1 MKPARLAIA
10 VTVTVGFV
18 LAAVGPGLTHP
29 GRTNSSGCHN
39 NRKTGDYHCHGG
51 GGSGSSSG
59 GSSVDSTPTQPQ
71 APVPVTNAIT
81 VVSVGDG
88 DTLRVNRKGENIT
101 VRLACI
107 DAPESAQKPYGSNA
121 TKQLKQLLPVGQEIA
136 LRTVERD
143 RYGRTV
149 AEVYTGGQSVNLQM
163 VASGQAAVYRQYLN
177 GCPANKQQLLQ
188 AEATAKR
195 QGQGMWNRSNPITV
209 MPWDFRKK

>member
-1 MKPARLAIA
+1 MKTLAIA
-10 VTVTVGFV
+10 VMVTVGFV
-18 LAAVGPGLTHP
+18 LAAGPGLTHP

-39 NRKTGDYHCHGG
+39 DRKNGGYHCHN
-51 GGSGSSSG
+51 SG
-59 GSSVDSTPTQPQ
+59 GSSGLSGGSSAGDTTPTQPQ
-71 APVPVTNAIT
+71 APAPATNAIT

-88 DTLRVNRKGENIT
+88 DTFRANKQGQAIT
-101 VRLACI
+101 VRLACV
-107 DAPESAQKPYGSNA
+107 DAPELAQKPYGANA
-121 TKQLKQLLPVGQEIA
+121 TSQLKQLLPVGQEIA
-136 LRTVERD
+136 LRTVDRD

-195 QGQGMWNRSNPITV
+195 QGQGMWNRSNPIKV

>member
-39 NRKTGDYHCHGG
+39 NRKNGGYHCHNS
-51 GGSGSSSG
+51 GGSGGSDG
-59 GSSVDSTPTQPQ
+59 GSSVDTVAPVQ
-71 APVPVTNAIT
+71 APAPATNAIT

-143 RYGRTV
+143 RYGRLV
-149 AEVYTGGQSVNLQM
+149 SEVYASGQSVNLQM
-163 VASGQAAVYRQYLN
+163 VSAGQAAVYRQYLN

-188 AEATAKR
+188 AEANAKR
-195 QGQGMWNRSNPITV
+195 QGQGMWNRSNPIKV